1 MINQL
6 QYLIAT
12 YCLDIPYSYDVYEA
26 KNNQSNSMADFLNRW
41 TLNGRTLLWARRCKF
56 LKLCLTK

>member
-12 YCLDIPYSYDVYEA
+12 YCLDILYSYNVIDCQYAVEINA
-26 KNNQSNSMADFLNRW
+26 KFCLGQAGEFNNTRLKIINQI
-41 TLNGRTLLWARRCKF
+41 LWRIF
-56 LKLCLTK
+56 